1 MKSLRTVFRYVKR
14 YPRLIISY
22 FSLNILSNIFSVVS
36 LGLMSPFLLLVFKK
50 QDTLAEAASQSG
62 SLEKINPVNYLKVYL
77 SEILN
82 QPNGDIKALGIICVL
97 ILLFVILKNIFLYS
111 AVYCLTPIRNGV
123 LNDMRSHM
131 YQKVL
136 RLPIS
141 FFNDQRKGDIMSRLT
156 NDLSDVETS
165 VVNLL
170 ETLFREPVTII
181 LFFSYLVILSP
192 PLTLFLVLFFPV
204 TGLIIG
210 RIGRSLKKQGTVV
223 QEKLG
228 HILSTVEE
236 TLGGMRII
244 KAFNAEK
251 VQFDRFEKQN
261 EELFRSKNRVNRKRD
276 LASPLSEVLG
286 VGAVVCV
293 LWYGGRLVLRDS
305 FLDPGDFLSYIL
317 VFSQVIQPLKN
328 LSTAAYNIRKGAA
341 SLERIEHLL
350 DEPEVVENPVNP
362 IILKSFERSIEFR
375 NVSFSYKDVKIL
387 EDINLTIE
395 KGKTVAF
402 VGSSGAGKSTLVD
415 LIPRFHDVTSG
426 EILIDGIDIRKY
438 DLHSLREQ
446 MGIVTQEP
454 ILFNDTI
461 AGNIAMGKAEIK
473 LEQII
478 RAAEIANAAAFI
490 GHKEEGYDT
499 RVGERG
505 SKLSGGER
513 QRVTIARAVLK
524 NPAILILD
532 EATSSLD
539 TESEKLVQD
548 AIDHLMENRTSIV
561 IAHRLSTIK
570 NADEI
575 IVLKKGRIVER
586 GNHQSLVALDG
597 MYNRLVSMQEIK

>member
-14 YPRLIISY
+14 YPRLIASY
-22 FSLNILSNIFSVVS
+22 FTLNVLSNIFSVVS
-36 LGLMSPFLLLVFKK
+36 LGMMSPFLLLIFKK
-50 QDTLAEAASQSG
+50 QDTLAEAASQTG
-62 SLEKINPVNYLKVYL
+62 GLARLNPINFLKTYL
-77 SEILN
+77 SEILT
-82 QPNGDIKALGIICVL
+82 QPEGDIKGLGIICIL
-97 ILLFVILKNIFLYS
+97 ILIFIVLKNVFLYA
-111 AVYCLTPIRNGV
+111 AVYCLTPVRNGV

-131 YQKVL
+131 YSKVL

-141 FFNDQRKGDIMSRLT
+141 FFNDKRKGDIMSRLT

-170 ETLFREPVTII
+170 EVLFREPVTIL
-181 LFFSYLVILSP
+181 LFFFYLVILSP
-192 PLTLFLVLFFPV
+192 QLTLFLILFLPLI
-204 TGLIIG
+204 GLIIG

-228 HILSTVEE
+228 NILTTVEE

-244 KAFNAEK
+244 KAFNAEEI
-251 VQFDRFEKQN
+251 QYERFEQQN
-261 EELFRSKNRVNRKRD
+261 DELYKSKNRVNRRRD
-276 LASPLSEVLG
+276 LASPLGEVLG

-293 LWYGGRLVLRDS
+293 LWYGGRLVLRDK
-305 FLDPGDFLSYIL
+305 FLDPGDFLTYIL
-317 VFSQVIQPLKN
+317 VFSYMIQPLKS
-328 LSTAAYNIRKGAA
+328 LSAASYNIRRGAA
-341 SLERIEHLL
+341 SLERIESLL
-350 DEPEVVENPVNP
+350 QEPEVVENPENP
-362 IILKSFERSIEFR
+362 VFLQSFEKSIEFR
-375 NVSFSYKDVKIL
+375 NVSFAFKDAKIL

-395 KGKTVAF
+395 KGKTIAF

-426 EILIDGIDIRKY
+426 EILIDGVDIRKY
-438 DLHSLREQ
+438 DLHSLRDQ

-461 AGNIAMGKAEIK
+461 AGNISMGKEGITR
-473 LEQII
+473 EQIEK
-478 RAAEIANAAAFI
+478 AADIANASSFI
-490 GHKEEGYDT
+490 RQKEAGFDT

-524 NPAILILD
+524 NPSILILD

-548 AIDHLMENRTSIV
+548 AINQLMKNRTSIV

-575 IVLKKGRIVER
+575 IVLQKGKIVER
-586 GNHQSLVALDG
+586 GNHQSLIELDG
-597 MYNRLVSMQEIK
+597 IYNRLVNMQEIK

>member
-473 LEQII
+473 REQII

>member
-341 SLERIEHLL
+341 SLERIEYLL

-473 LEQII
+473 REQII

>member
-244 KAFNAEK
+244 KAFNAER

-293 LWYGGRLVLRDS
+293 LWY
-305 FLDPGDFLSYIL
+305 
-317 VFSQVIQPLKN
+317 
-328 LSTAAYNIRKGAA
+328 
-341 SLERIEHLL
+341 
-350 DEPEVVENPVNP
+350 
-362 IILKSFERSIEFR
+362 
-375 NVSFSYKDVKIL
+375 
-387 EDINLTIE
+387 
-395 KGKTVAF
+395 
-402 VGSSGAGKSTLVD
+402 
-415 LIPRFHDVTSG
+415 
-426 EILIDGIDIRKY
+426 
-438 DLHSLREQ
+438 
-446 MGIVTQEP
+446 
-454 ILFNDTI
+454 
-461 AGNIAMGKAEIK
+461 
-473 LEQII
+473 
-478 RAAEIANAAAFI
+478 
-490 GHKEEGYDT
+490 
-499 RVGERG
+499 
-505 SKLSGGER
+505 
-513 QRVTIARAVLK
+513 
-524 NPAILILD
+524 
-532 EATSSLD
+532 
-539 TESEKLVQD
+539 
-548 AIDHLMENRTSIV
+548 
-561 IAHRLSTIK
+561 
-570 NADEI
+570 
-575 IVLKKGRIVER
+575 
-586 GNHQSLVALDG
+586 
-597 MYNRLVSMQEIK
+597 